1 MVKQINGFCASKNT
15 VLKRCNALSW
25 KDELR
30 RLEASYHTHRIA
42 ICHSHTPV
50 MPPIDPNPLEKSQDD
65 VLDNFQNEEKSILD
79 EKLRILLENN
89 VQAVLT
95 LCDKIEKENNKRDVE
110 EESRRE
116 IWVQDPSKFD
126 LENEMEN
133 LRLEFDTKMEK
144 LKINFKIYSSEMYKN
159 CENEKILSEKKI
171 RNSGK
176 EFQVSNSPLNRY
188 LREKN
193 LDFTELDEF
202 SVSEVILQE
211 KNSLQV
217 MCERILDDDFRIFC
231 DEETEIS
238 LIVSLTPA
246 WGVHSDTRESHHLLH
261 MKIIDRIH
269 HNQGPFTPSYFL
281 SSFLPS
287 FLPAVCPSFFI
298 LTYCIPLLSSFP
310 LSFPTDSS
318 PIFSPFFLSTVFPFL
333 STDCFPI
340 SLFLLIDPF
349 PFLPYL
355 PIYLPVYCAD

>member
-1 MVKQINGFCASKNT
+1 
-15 VLKRCNALSW
+15 
-25 KDELR
+25 
-30 RLEASYHTHRIA
+30 
-42 ICHSHTPV
+42 
-50 MPPIDPNPLEKSQDD
+50 
-65 VLDNFQNEEKSILD
+65 
-79 EKLRILLENN
+79 
-89 VQAVLT
+89 
-95 LCDKIEKENNKRDVE
+95 
-110 EESRRE
+110 
-116 IWVQDPSKFD
+116 
-126 LENEMEN
+126 
-133 LRLEFDTKMEK
+133 
-144 LKINFKIYSSEMYKN
+144 MYKN

-261 MKIIDRIH
+261 MKMIDRIH

-281 SSFLPS
+281 SSFLPTCCLLFSIPSLFLHTVSPS
-287 FLPAVCPSFFI
+287 FLPS
-298 LTYCIPLLSSFP
+298 LSLSLLIPPQYFP
-310 LSFPTDSS
+310 LSFYLLSFHFFRPTA
-318 PIFSPFFLSTVFPFL
+318 SPFRFS
-333 STDCFPI
+333 
-340 SLFLLIDPF
+340 
-349 PFLPYL
+349 Y
-355 PIYLPVYCAD
+355 